1 MTAGLETLPKPGLR
15 HNEGMTV
22 RDATEAD
29 LPVINTIYNHYVRSS
44 TCTFQ
49 VEPTSLEER
58 RAWFEAHGT
67 SHPVI
72 VVDEPDAAEASNVT
86 AWASL
91 SKVYPREAYDHT
103 VELSVYVRHDRRG
116 RGLGRQLVNEL
127 LARARRAGHHV
138 VIAQVSADQSASL
151 DLHREL
157 GFREAGILRQVGFK
171 FERWLDVVLFD
182 FVLGGGGAQPHASH

>member
-1 MTAGLETLPKPGLR
+1 MTI
-15 HNEGMTV
+15 
-22 RDATEAD
+22 RDASEGD
-29 LPVINTIYNHYVRSS
+29 LPVINAIYNHYVRSS

-49 VEPTSLEER
+49 VEPTSAEER
-58 RAWFEAHGT
+58 LAWFEAHGP

-72 VVDEPDAAEASNVT
+72 VLDEPDAAEASNVVG
-86 AWASL
+86 WASL

-127 LARARRAGHHV
+127 VARARRAGHHV
-138 VIAQVSADQSASL
+138 VIAQVSADQTASL

-157 GFREAGILRQVGFK
+157 GFREAGVLRQVGFK
-171 FERWLDVVLFD
+171 FQRWLDVVLFD
-182 FVLGGGGAQPHASH
+182 LVLPGFGGTPGPRHELT